1 MHRLATLFFFL
12 TLFCGM
18 VYAQQMTDDQVVQY
32 VQNAQK
38 AGKSQQEM
46 AAELMRRGVTKEQLT
61 RIQSN
66 YQSGQMGG
74 TSSMQMGN
82 FQNDR
87 TRGNNIQQDM
97 RFGKD
102 SQNLLQEPMP
112 RKKKQHRPWELKEEE
127 PEDRFKR
134 LPTEEEE
141 MLEHPVLKD
150 SLWMYRQEEPEE
162 EEDPTEQIYGHD
174 LFDNPNLTFEP
185 NINVATPSSYSLGP
199 GDEVIIDVWGA
210 SETTIR
216 QVVSPEGCILV
227 NSLGPIY
234 LSGKTVAEANEFV
247 KQELSKIYSGIT
259 GDAPTT
265 YVKLTLGEIRTI
277 QVSVMGEVNVPGTY
291 TLSSFASVFHALY
304 YAGGVNDIGTLR
316 SVRVVREGNTIA
328 ELDIYEYIMRGQIDD
343 NIRLQDGDVI
353 LVNPYISL
361 VRVFGKVKRPMY
373 YEMKKDESVG
383 TLLKYVGG
391 FTGDAYKRAVR
402 VVRRTGREHE
412 IFNVTEANFSSF
424 LMEDGDAVTVDSVL
438 NRFVNRIELRGAVYR
453 PGIYQ
458 LDEKVNTVKTLIQ
471 EAEGVLGDA
480 FLNRAIL
487 DRENDDLTHEMLQ
500 VDVKGILKGTAPDI
514 PLQKND
520 VLYIPS
526 IHDLREEQ
534 TVAIHGE
541 VADPGTYLYSEE
553 MTVEDLVIQAGGL
566 LEAAATVKV
575 EVARRVK
582 SPRSEEFSESVGQSF
597 SFDLKEGLLVGS
609 GSEDFHLMP
618 FDEVYI
624 RRSPAYYKQ
633 RNVTVA
639 GEVLFSGNYALSKK
653 NERLSDLVAKAG
665 GVTPAAY
672 VRGARLI
679 RTMTED
685 EIRRSENTRRMITMG
700 DSITMSKLDLSN
712 VYSVGINLEKALA
725 NPGSQYDMVLR
736 EDDILYV
743 PEYVSTV
750 KINGA
755 VMYPNTVLYKEGESL
770 SYYID
775 QAGGY
780 GNRAKKRKA
789 YVVYMNGTVA
799 RLRARSSKAI
809 EPGCEIIVPA
819 KDPSKRI
826 SAAEMVS
833 MGTSVA
839 SLATMIAT
847 LVNLF
852 K

>member
-1 MHRLATLFFFL
+1 MHRLVTLFFLL
-12 TLFCGM
+12 TFYCGM
-18 VYAQQMTDDQVVQY
+18 VYAQQMTDNQVVQY
-32 VQNAQK
+32 IQNAQK

-46 AAELMRRGVTKEQLT
+46 AVELTRRGVTKEQLT
-61 RIQSN
+61 RIQKK
-66 YQSGQMGG
+66 YQSGQMNE
-74 TSSMQMGN
+74 SASMQTGN
-82 FQNDR
+82 MSDDR
-87 TRGNNIQQDM
+87 MRGNAVPDVFTNSDN
-97 RFGKD
+97 FYAPL
-102 SQNLLQEPMP
+102 QNTYSRQ
-112 RKKKQHRPWELKEEE
+112 KKQNQPWKLTEEK

-134 LPTEEEE
+134 LPTEEQQQ
-141 MLEHPVLKD
+141 LEQALSPN
-150 SLWMYRQEEPEE
+150 SLWIQQ
-162 EEDPTEQIYGHD
+162 EEDPTEQIFGHN

-216 QVVSPEGCILV
+216 QVISPEGSILV

-234 LSGKTVAEANEFV
+234 LSGKTVVEANDFV
-247 KQELSKIYSGIT
+247 KQELAKIYSGIT

-383 TLLKYVGG
+383 MLLKYAGG

-402 VVRRTGREHE
+402 LVRRTGREHE

-458 LDEKVNTVKTLIQ
+458 LDERVNTVKTLIQ

-487 DRENDDLTHEMLQ
+487 DRENEDLTHEMLQ
-500 VDVKGILKGTAPDI
+500 VDVKGILNGTVPDI

-582 SPRSEEFSESVGQSF
+582 SPRSEDFSESVGQSF
-597 SFDLKEGLLVGS
+597 SFDLKDGLLVGN
-609 GSEDFHLMP
+609 GSEEFHLMP

-624 RRSPAYYKQ
+624 RRSPVYYEQ

-653 NERLSDLVAKAG
+653 NERLSDLVRKAG
-665 GVTPAAY
+665 GITPAAY
-672 VRGARLI
+672 VRGARLV

-685 EIRRSENTRRMITMG
+685 EVRRSENTRQIITMG
-700 DSITMSKLDLSN
+700 DSITMSKLNLSN
-712 VYSVGINLEKALA
+712 VYSVGIDLEKALA

-736 EDDILYV
+736 ENDILYV

-755 VMYPNTVLYKEGESL
+755 VMYPNTVLYKKGENL
-770 SYYID
+770 RYYIN

-819 KDPSKRI
+819 KDPSKRM
-826 SAAEMVS
+826 SAAEMVT
-833 MGTSVA
+833 MGTSMA

>member
-1 MHRLATLFFFL
+1 MHRLVTLFFLL
-12 TLFCGM
+12 TFYCGM
-18 VYAQQMTDDQVVQY
+18 VYAQQMTDNQVVQY
-32 VQNAQK
+32 IQNAQK

-46 AAELMRRGVTKEQLT
+46 AVELTRRGVTKEQLT
-61 RIQSN
+61 RIQKK
-66 YQSGQMGG
+66 YQSGQMNE
-74 TSSMQMGN
+74 SASMQTGN
-82 FQNDR
+82 MSDDR
-87 TRGNNIQQDM
+87 MRGNAVPDVFTNSDN
-97 RFGKD
+97 FYAPL
-102 SQNLLQEPMP
+102 QNTYSRQ
-112 RKKKQHRPWELKEEE
+112 KKQNQPWKLTEEK

-134 LPTEEEE
+134 LPTEEQQQ
-141 MLEHPVLKD
+141 LEQALSPN
-150 SLWMYRQEEPEE
+150 SLWIQQ
-162 EEDPTEQIYGHD
+162 EEDPTEQIFGHN

-216 QVVSPEGCILV
+216 QVISPEGSILV

-234 LSGKTVAEANEFV
+234 LSGKTVAEANDFV
-247 KQELSKIYSGIT
+247 KQELAKIYSGIT

-383 TLLKYVGG
+383 MLLKYAGG

-402 VVRRTGREHE
+402 LVRRTGREHE

-458 LDEKVNTVKTLIQ
+458 LDERVNTVKTLIQ

-487 DRENDDLTHEMLQ
+487 DRENEDLTHEMLQ
-500 VDVKGILKGTAPDI
+500 VDVKGILNGTVPDI

-582 SPRSEEFSESVGQSF
+582 SPRSEDFSESVGQSF
-597 SFDLKEGLLVGS
+597 SFDLKDGLLVGN
-609 GSEDFHLMP
+609 GSEEFHLMP

-624 RRSPAYYKQ
+624 RRSPAYYEQ

-653 NERLSDLVAKAG
+653 NERLSDLVRKAG

-672 VRGARLI
+672 VRGARLV

-685 EIRRSENTRRMITMG
+685 EVRRSENTRQIITMG
-700 DSITMSKLDLSN
+700 DSITMSKLNLSN
-712 VYSVGINLEKALA
+712 VYSVGIDLEKALA

-736 EDDILYV
+736 ENDILYV

-755 VMYPNTVLYKEGESL
+755 VMYPNTVLYKKGENL
-770 SYYID
+770 RYYIN

-819 KDPSKRI
+819 KDPSKRM
-826 SAAEMVS
+826 SAAEMVT
-833 MGTSVA
+833 MGTSMA

>member
-1 MHRLATLFFFL
+1 MHRLVTLFFLL
-12 TLFCGM
+12 TFYCGM
-18 VYAQQMTDDQVVQY
+18 VYAQQMTDNQVVQY
-32 VQNAQK
+32 IQNAQK

-46 AAELMRRGVTKEQLT
+46 AVELTRRGVTKEQLT
-61 RIQSN
+61 RIQKK
-66 YQSGQMGG
+66 YQSGQMNE
-74 TSSMQMGN
+74 SASMQTGN
-82 FQNDR
+82 MSDDR
-87 TRGNNIQQDM
+87 MRGNAVPDVFTNSDN
-97 RFGKD
+97 FYAPL
-102 SQNLLQEPMP
+102 QNTYSRQ
-112 RKKKQHRPWELKEEE
+112 KKQNHPWKLTEEK

-134 LPTEEEE
+134 LPTEEEQQ
-141 MLEHPVLKD
+141 LEQALSPD
-150 SLWMYRQEEPEE
+150 SLWIQQ
-162 EEDPTEQIYGHD
+162 EEDPTEQIFGHN

-216 QVVSPEGCILV
+216 QVISPEGSILV

-234 LSGKTVAEANEFV
+234 LSGKTVVEANDFV
-247 KQELSKIYSGIT
+247 KQELAKIYSGIT

-383 TLLKYVGG
+383 MLLKYAGG

-402 VVRRTGREHE
+402 LVRRTGREHE

-458 LDEKVNTVKTLIQ
+458 LDERVNTVKTLIQ

-487 DRENDDLTHEMLQ
+487 DRENEDLTHEMLQ
-500 VDVKGILKGTAPDI
+500 VDVKGILNGTVPDI

-582 SPRSEEFSESVGQSF
+582 SPRSEDFSESVGQSF
-597 SFDLKEGLLVGS
+597 SFDLKDGLLVGN
-609 GSEDFHLMP
+609 GSEEFHLMP

-624 RRSPAYYKQ
+624 RRSPAYYEQ

-653 NERLSDLVAKAG
+653 NERLSDLVRKAG

-672 VRGARLI
+672 VRGARLV

-685 EIRRSENTRRMITMG
+685 EVRRSENTRQIITMG
-700 DSITMSKLDLSN
+700 DSITMSKLNLSN
-712 VYSVGINLEKALA
+712 VYSVGIDLEKALA

-736 EDDILYV
+736 ENDILYV

-755 VMYPNTVLYKEGESL
+755 VMYPNTVLYKKGENL
-770 SYYID
+770 RYYIN

-819 KDPSKRI
+819 KDPSKRM
-826 SAAEMVS
+826 SAAEMVT
-833 MGTSVA
+833 MGTSMA